1 MPRRKKVIPVKANA
15 SAVFTGRADR
25 KTTVG
30 RAIRWHA
37 FSRFARPAIRDDAHR
52 LIKGAATLLVALLV
66 STLLSSI
73 LFVLPAG
80 AGLSETGPVDPET
93 GFPAWL
99 EDGKRLR
106 LEPCFT
112 YPNCPQDGGGS
123 SSVASDQEGEVVYW
137 SATSR
142 ISNDD
147 GVKALLA
154 MSTRGDFREGPALT
168 EQRVYNRIRI
178 RADGL
183 VPGATYRVTY
193 PYGTETFT
201 NVAGGQR
208 GIDYTEDIGCLQAPC
223 GGFTSALNG
232 RVDPWLTWTTLASS
246 DDGPPAGYIGYPS
259 KLHEVIGSP
268 VLDSSSEPQN
278 YFKIEG
284 PDVGGPGDD
293 VVRNN
298 LFTLGGKVHGL
309 AVSANPKGGVYDSG
323 SSVTLTSSDPA
334 AKIFYTTDGTEPSAH
349 STPYEGP
356 IQVEA
361 PTTLKFMA
369 LGPADEAGN
378 RPRSPI
384 STETYEQGARPRQKA
399 MTS

>member
-37 FSRFARPAIRDDAHR
+37 FSRFARPAIRDDVHR

-208 GIDYTEDIGCLQAPC
+208 GIDYTENIGCLQAPC

-232 RVDPWLTWTTLASS
+232 RVGPWLTWTTLASS

-384 STETYEQGARPRQKA
+384 STETYEQGARPRQTA

>member
-15 SAVFTGRADR
+15 PVVFTGRADR
-25 KTTVG
+25 KTTIG
-30 RAIRWHA
+30 RAVRWHA
-37 FSRFARPAIRDDAHR
+37 VSRFARPAIGDDTRR
-52 LIKGAATLLVALLV
+52 LIKGATTLLVALLA
-66 STLLSSI
+66 SILLWSI

-80 AGLSETGPVDPET
+80 AELSETGPVDPET

-99 EDGKRLR
+99 EDGKGLR

-112 YPNCPQDGGGS
+112 YPNCAQDGGGS
-123 SSVASDQEGEVVYW
+123 SSVAADQEGDVVYW

-147 GVKALLA
+147 GVTALLA
-154 MSTRGDFREGPALT
+154 MSTRGDFRECPAPT
-168 EQRVYNRIRI
+168 EQRVFNRIRI

-183 VPGATYRVTY
+183 VPGATYRITY

-208 GIDYTEDIGCLQAPC
+208 GIDFTEDIGCLQAPC

-232 RVDPWLTWTTLASS
+232 RVGPWLTWTTLASS
-246 DDGPPAGYIGYPS
+246 DAGPPDGYIGDPS
-259 KLHEVIGSP
+259 KPHEVIGSP

-278 YFKIEG
+278 YFEIKG
-284 PDVGGPGDD
+284 PDAGGSGDD

-298 LFTLGGKVHGL
+298 LFTLGGKAHGL
-309 AVSANPKGGVYDSG
+309 VVSANPKGGVYDSG
-323 SSVTLTSSDPA
+323 SPVTLTSSDPA

-361 PTTLKFMA
+361 PMTLKFMA
-369 LGPADEAGN
+369 LGPADEAGS

-384 STETYEQGARPRQKA
+384 STETYE
-399 MTS
+399 

>member
-25 KTTVG
+25 KSTYG
-30 RAIRWHA
+30 RAMWWRA
-37 FSRFARPAIRDDAHR
+37 VSRFARPAIRDDGHR
-52 LIKGAATLLVALLV
+52 LMKGAATLLVALLV
-66 STLLSSI
+66 STSLWSI

-80 AGLSETGPVDPET
+80 AELSETGPVDPET

-99 EDGKRLR
+99 EDGKGLR

-123 SSVASDQEGEVVYW
+123 SYAAS
-137 SATSR
+137 TSK

-147 GVKALLA
+147 GADALLA
-154 MSTRGDFREGPALT
+154 MSTRGDFREGPMLT

-208 GIDYTEDIGCLQAPC
+208 GIDFMEDIGCLQAPC

-232 RVDPWLTWTTLASS
+232 RVGPWLTWTTLASS
-246 DDGPPAGYIGYPS
+246 DDGPPPGYIGDPY

-268 VLDSSSEPQN
+268 VLDSGSEPQN

-298 LFTLGGKVHGL
+298 LFWLGGKVLGL

-323 SSVTLTSSDPA
+323 SSVTLTSSDPE
-334 AKIFYTTDGTEPSAH
+334 AKIFYTTDGTEPSAEG
-349 STPYEGP
+349 TPYDGP

-378 RPRSPI
+378 RPRSPV
-384 STETYEQGARPRQKA
+384 STETFE
-399 MTS
+399 

>member
-1 MPRRKKVIPVKANA
+1 MPRREKVILVKANA

-25 KTTVG
+25 KTTIG

-112 YPNCPQDGGGS
+112 YPNCPQDGGES

-232 RVDPWLTWTTLASS
+232 RVGPWLTWTTLASS

-334 AKIFYTTDGTEPSAH
+334 AKIFYTTDGTEPSAL

-384 STETYEQGARPRQKA
+384 STETYEQGARPRQTA

>member
-25 KTTVG
+25 KTTIG

-37 FSRFARPAIRDDAHR
+37 DSRFAHPAIRDDGHR
-52 LIKGAATLLVALLV
+52 LIKGTATLLVALLV
-66 STLLSSI
+66 STLLWSI

-80 AGLSETGPVDPET
+80 AELSETGPVDPET

-99 EDGKRLR
+99 EDGKGLR

-123 SSVASDQEGEVVYW
+123 SSVDSDQGGDVVYW
-137 SATSR
+137 SATSK
-142 ISNDD
+142 ISSDD
-147 GVKALLA
+147 GAEALLA

-208 GIDYTEDIGCLQAPC
+208 GIYFVEDIGCLQAPC

-232 RVDPWLTWTTLASS
+232 RVGPWLTWTTLASS
-246 DDGPPAGYIGYPS
+246 GDEPPAGYMGDPS

-268 VLDSSSEPQN
+268 VLDSGSDPQN

-293 VVRNN
+293 VVRDN
-298 LFTLGGKVHGL
+298 LFRLGGKVHGL

-334 AKIFYTTDGTEPSAH
+334 AKIFYTTDGTEPSAD
-349 STPYEGP
+349 STLYKST
-356 IQVEA
+356 IQVEE
-361 PTTLKFMA
+361 PTTLKFIA

-384 STETYEQGARPRQKA
+384 STETYE
-399 MTS
+399 

>member
-25 KTTVG
+25 KSTIG

-37 FSRFARPAIRDDAHR
+37 DSRFARPAIRDDAHR
-52 LIKGAATLLVALLV
+52 LIKGTATLLVALLV
-66 STLLSSI
+66 STLLRSI

-80 AGLSETGPVDPET
+80 AELSEMGPVDPGT

-99 EDGKRLR
+99 EDGKGLR

-123 SSVASDQEGEVVYW
+123 SSEDSDQGGDVVYW
-137 SATSR
+137 SATSK
-142 ISNDD
+142 ISSEDD
-147 GVKALLA
+147 AEALLA

-208 GIDYTEDIGCLQAPC
+208 GIDFVEDIGCLQAPC
-223 GGFTSALNG
+223 GGFTSTLNG
-232 RVDPWLTWTTLASS
+232 RVGPWLTWTMLASS
-246 DDGPPAGYIGYPS
+246 GDGPPAGYTGDPS

-268 VLDSSSEPQN
+268 VLDSGSEPQN

-284 PDVGGPGDD
+284 PDVGGPGDN
-293 VVRNN
+293 VVRDN
-298 LFTLGGKVHGL
+298 LFRLGGKVHGL

-334 AKIFYTTDGTEPSAH
+334 AKIFYTTDGTEPSAD
-349 STPYEGP
+349 STLYESP
-356 IQVEA
+356 IQVDE

-384 STETYEQGARPRQKA
+384 SAETYE
-399 MTS
+399 

>member
-1 MPRRKKVIPVKANA
+1 
-15 SAVFTGRADR
+15 
-25 KTTVG
+25 
-30 RAIRWHA
+30 
-37 FSRFARPAIRDDAHR
+37 
-52 LIKGAATLLVALLV
+52 
-66 STLLSSI
+66 
-73 LFVLPAG
+73 
-80 AGLSETGPVDPET
+80 
-93 GFPAWL
+93 
-99 EDGKRLR
+99 
-106 LEPCFT
+106 
-112 YPNCPQDGGGS
+112 
-123 SSVASDQEGEVVYW
+123 
-137 SATSR
+137 
-142 ISNDD
+142 
-147 GVKALLA
+147 

-208 GIDYTEDIGCLQAPC
+208 GIDFMEDIGCLQAPC

-232 RVDPWLTWTTLASS
+232 RVGTWLTWTTLASS
-246 DDGPPAGYIGYPS
+246 DDGPPAGYIGDPS

-268 VLDSSSEPQN
+268 VLDSGSEPQN

-293 VVRNN
+293 VVRDN
-298 LFTLGGKVHGL
+298 LFRLGGKVHGL

-334 AKIFYTTDGTEPSAH
+334 AKIFYTTDGTEPSAD

-384 STETYEQGARPRQKA
+384 STETYE
-399 MTS
+399 